1 MKKKLLFL
9 MSCLVLVMG
18 LCACGKTTEEVS
30 YGGYSKDALELAAQN
45 TASSLIGLSEEGLME
60 NLTYF
65 ESMVKDSEEEEEYAL
80 NYTLLKDWSEVRPVV
95 GEFKEFSDFKVDK
108 TGKTLTTTLLIKF
121 SNRDAKLIYVFNA
134 NSMEIT
140 AMNIEPVYTLSE
152 IMQKAA
158 LNTVMGIVTVFTILI
173 LISLIIACFNV
184 IPYLEKKLSQKQEA
198 APSFTAPSE
207 ELFEEDETDDLELV
221 AVIAAAIA
229 ADTGASTDSFVVRSI
244 KRRY

>member
-18 LCACGKTTEEVS
+18 LCACGKTTEDES

-45 TASSLIGLSEEGLME
+45 TATSLIGLSEEGLME

-65 ESMVKDSEEEEEYAL
+65 ESMIKDSEEEDYTL
-80 NYTLLKDWSEVRPVV
+80 NYNLLKDWSEVRPVV

-134 NSMEIT
+134 NSMKIT

-184 IPYLEKKLSQKQEA
+184 IPYLEKKLSKKQEA
-198 APSFTAPSE
+198 APSFTAPADAF
-207 ELFEEDETDDLELV
+207 FEEDETDDLELV

>member
-9 MSCLVLVMG
+9 ISCLVLLMG
-18 LCACGKTTEEVS
+18 LCACSGKSGDET

-45 TASSLIGLSEEGLME
+45 TASSLIGLSDEGLLE
-60 NLTYF
+60 NLTYY
-65 ESMVKDSEEEEEYAL
+65 ESMAQDSEEYAM
-80 NYTLLKDWSEVRPVV
+80 NFALLKDWSEVKPVV
-95 GEFKEFSDFKVDK
+95 GSFQDFSDFKVDK

-121 SNRDAKLIYVFNA
+121 SERDAKLIYVFNA
-134 NSMEIT
+134 NSMKIT

-158 LNTVMGIVTVFTILI
+158 LNTVMGILTVFTILI

-184 IPYLEKKLSQKQEA
+184 IPYLENRLKKAPEDTPSFV
-198 APSFTAPSE
+198 APSDEF
-207 ELFEEDETDDLELV
+207 FEGDETDDLELV